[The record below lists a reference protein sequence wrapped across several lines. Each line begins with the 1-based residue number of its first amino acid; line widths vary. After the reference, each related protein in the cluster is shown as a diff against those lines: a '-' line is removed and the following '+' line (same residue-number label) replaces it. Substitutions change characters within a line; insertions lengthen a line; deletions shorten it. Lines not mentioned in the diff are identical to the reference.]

1 MYQALI
7 ILLCSNVISI
17 LYIMELRSIKNILE
31 DEICEI
37 HKFITDKEKNINL
50 N

>member
-1 MYQALI
+1 MIQALF

-17 LYIMELRSIKNILE
+17 LYIMELKSIKKILE
-31 DEICEI
+31 DEICAI
-37 HKFITDKEKNINL
+37 HKFITDNEKNINL